1 MSALINFR
9 SRSDLRRRILDL
21 ADQSP
26 CSQAFLEDVTG
37 APAADIRRE
46 LKALTAAGLL
56 AEKTTY
62 TKGAKA

>member
-1 MSALINFR
+1 MKPIKPICRYAL
-9 SRSDLRRRILDL
+9 
-21 ADQSP
+21 A
-26 CSQAFLEDVTG
+26 
-37 APAADIRRE
+37 AADIRRE

>member
-46 LKALTAAGLL
+46 LKALAAAGLL

>member
-1 MSALINFR
+1 MKPIKPICRYAL
-9 SRSDLRRRILDL
+9 
-21 ADQSP
+21 
-26 CSQAFLEDVTG
+26 
-37 APAADIRRE
+37 AADIRRE

>member
-1 MSALINFR
+1 MSALIHFR
-9 SRSDLRRRILDL
+9 SRQDLRRRILDL
-21 ADQSP
+21 AAQSP